1 MDDIEN
7 SAAIRPALRRWFD
20 QAGIGLAGLCAVH
33 CLLTVSIVSALGVG
47 GHFLADPIIHRVGL
61 LLAVFVA
68 AVAIGWG
75 AIKHRRRAP
84 FVTAMM
90 GLSFMGGALAV
101 PHGPQEFVL
110 TLIGVSLVTAGHLL
124 NMRESHR

>member
-1 MDDIEN
+1 MN
-7 SAAIRPALRRWFD
+7 SADRSSLIRPSLRRRFD
-20 QAGIGLAGLCAVH
+20 QAGIGLAGLCALH
-33 CLLTVSIVSALGVG
+33 CLLTVAFVSALGIG

-61 LLAVFVA
+61 LLALLVA

-75 AIKHRRRAP
+75 AVKHRRRAP

-101 PHGPQEFVL
+101 PHGPKEFAL
-110 TLIGVSLVTAGHLL
+110 TIIGVSLVTLGHLL
-124 NMRESHR
+124 NLRASR